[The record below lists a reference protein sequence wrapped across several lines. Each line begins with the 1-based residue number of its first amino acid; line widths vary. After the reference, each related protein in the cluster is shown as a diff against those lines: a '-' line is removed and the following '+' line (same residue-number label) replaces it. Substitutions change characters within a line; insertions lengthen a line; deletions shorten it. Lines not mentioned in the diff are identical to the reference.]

1 MQHVVGRGRSDVPAV
16 RIKCKGVTMT
26 GIAIQQ
32 MDQHPSTQVRVATA
46 VSGNGWQGA
55 AMHAVE
61 GEQMSATA
69 KLIGERAYR
78 ARCSRTA
85 QSLTTSLPS

>member
-1 MQHVVGRGRSDVPAV
+1 MQRVVVRGRSDVPAV

-61 GEQMSATA
+61 GEANECDS
-69 KLIGERAYR
+69 KIDWRA
-78 ARCSRTA
+78 CV
-85 QSLTTSLPS
+85 